1 MTMYI
6 QILDSLYL
14 GYILNT
20 MIKNNLKT
28 TVLQLRVSPNT
39 KSKAQKILNS
49 KGLTLSHAV
58 HNFLNNLALHE
69 DALMLAYDQ
78 PKISERTLKRWEA
91 EVAHELA
98 HAKKFNSKNEAIKHL
113 KSV

>member
-1 MTMYI
+1 
-6 QILDSLYL
+6 
-14 GYILNT
+14 

-28 TVLQLRVSPNT
+28 TVLQLRVAPKT
-39 KSKAQKILNS
+39 KKLAQKLLES

-78 PKISERTLKRWEA
+78 PKISERTLKRWES
-91 EVAHELA
+91 EVAYELE
-98 HAKKFNSKNEAIKHL
+98 HAKKFSSTKSAIKHL
-113 KSV
+113 KSL

>member
-1 MTMYI
+1 
-6 QILDSLYL
+6 
-14 GYILNT
+14 

-28 TVLQLRVSPNT
+28 TVLQLRVAPST
-39 KSKAQKILNS
+39 KSKAQKLLES

-78 PKISERTLKRWEA
+78 PKISERTLKRWEG
-91 EVAHELA
+91 EVAYELE
-98 HAKKFNSKNEAIKHL
+98 HSKKFKTAKEAIKHL
-113 KSV
+113 KSL

>member
-6 QILDSLYL
+6 QIFDSFFVR
-14 GYILNT
+14 YILIG
-20 MIKNNLKT
+20 MIQNNLKT
-28 TVLQLRVSPNT
+28 TVLQLRVAPNT
-39 KSKAQKILNS
+39 KSKAQKLLAS

-78 PKISERTLKRWEA
+78 PKISERTLKRWEG
-91 EVAHELA
+91 EVLYELE
-98 HAKKFNSKNEAIKHL
+98 HSKKFSSKKEAIKHL
-113 KSV
+113 KSL

>member
-6 QILDSLYL
+6 QLIDFSCVKSILTS
-14 GYILNT
+14 

-28 TVLQLRVSPNT
+28 TVLQLRVAPNT
-39 KSKAQKILNS
+39 KNKAQKILES
-49 KGLTLSHAV
+49 KGLTLSYAV

-91 EVAHELA
+91 EVVHDLVQ
-98 HAKKFNSKNEAIKHL
+98 AKKFSSKKEAVKHL
-113 KSV
+113 KSL